1 MDATKPLL
9 VTKSG
14 ASPFIHTKTQHQILI
29 YLHKMSHSGS
39 KLEIED
45 EENRQQRICS
55 LLEQLNSSSSS
66 PSKNTS
72 NAAPPAFDFGERKTY
87 AVDPPS
93 ELLARIQDFLPRLKE
108 ENDSLAQRIRDNP
121 SSVDIENIEEDA
133 EQYIEM
139 NLGLGV
145 LETRLRDS
153 DSHSDDEDSESEDSL
168 SSSSSPSSDSSSSE
182 SDSESDGSYS
192 DSSSDSDSSSI
203 GHKSYLFSPTQAPA
217 SAYRTV

>member
-1 MDATKPLL
+1 
-9 VTKSG
+9 
-14 ASPFIHTKTQHQILI
+14 
-29 YLHKMSHSGS
+29 MSHYGS

-45 EENRQQRICS
+45 EENRQQRIYS

-72 NAAPPAFDFGERKTY
+72 NAAPPTFDFGERKTY

-108 ENDSLAQRIRDNP
+108 ENDSLSQRIRDNP
-121 SSVDIENIEEDA
+121 SSVDIENIEEDT

-153 DSHSDDEDSESEDSL
+153 DSHLDDEDSESEDSL

-182 SDSESDGSYS
+182 SESESESDGSHS

-203 GHKSYLFSPTQAPA
+203 GIKAISSRPLKPLPRRTAQFDIGMLPDPP
-217 SAYRTV
+217 SAGQTPR